1 MRDLEKLFDEGP
13 VNRRRRWDSF
23 FIWEA
28 ITKSLH
34 EVVDTLFFPT
44 GSSLGE
50 GRKRAVESFC
60 PFRVRRTLGA
70 RSSGGRE
77 RRWQDRRLMDELA
90 AGINEQ
96 ARACAAPW
104 RPLIVDIGVI
114 VKDAVE
120 RLIDI
125 GERIH
130 PKVDRMR

>member
-1 MRDLEKLFDEGP
+1 
-13 VNRRRRWDSF
+13 
-23 FIWEA
+23 
-28 ITKSLH
+28 
-34 EVVDTLFFPT
+34 
-44 GSSLGE
+44 
-50 GRKRAVESFC
+50 
-60 PFRVRRTLGA
+60 
-70 RSSGGRE
+70 
-77 RRWQDRRLMDELA
+77 MDELA

-130 PKVDRMR
+130 PKVDRMRPNHFGTAEISWRSETVPRQWFPRLPGDDLFIGRARR